1 MEVLD
6 VTAKSDADGQVR
18 FERIPSGHI
27 YRLTETAV
35 PGGYRP
41 SGNTY
46 TVQVAYDQTTVT
58 VQDEH
63 GNAVQW
69 DGTIVN
75 QLRPRIPETGG
86 SGVLPY
92 TIGGIAL
99 MAVSLLYGC
108 ASRRRRERRQKN

>member
-1 MEVLD
+1 MEVPGI
-6 VTAKSDADGQVR
+6 TATSDADGQVR

-27 YRLTETAV
+27 YCLTETAV
-35 PGGYRP
+35 PGGYRS

-58 VQDEH
+58 VQDED
-63 GNAVQW
+63 GNTVQW
-69 DGTIVN
+69 DSTIVN
-75 QLRPRIPETGG
+75 QLRPRLPETGG
-86 SGVLPY
+86 SGVLSY
-92 TIGGIAL
+92 TIGGIVL